1 MVQKKKKESLL
12 QRKPNSENN
21 TFVKKDKG
29 YPVKPKYIYKY
40 AGFFCLQW
48 ELTKHIFTN
57 NKD

>member
-1 MVQKKKKESLL
+1 MMLQTWYKKKKKESLL

-40 AGFFCLQW
+40 AGFFCLQ
-48 ELTKHIFTN
+48 
-57 NKD
+57 